1 MTDLL
6 PLLAATFGASLAGS
20 LHCAG
25 MCGPLVAL
33 WAAPGGA
40 PGAVLARH
48 ATYHGARGAGYV
60 TLGALAG
67 GLGLG
72 VDRLGDLAGLG
83 RLAAVVTGL
92 ALVVAGALR
101 LLRAGGVPVGLPLP
115 GPLARA
121 LGRLPGCAP
130 LGRLRGAGPWT
141 RALLLGLV
149 TPLLP
154 CGWLWLFVLAGAGAG
169 GPLAGAAVLAA
180 FWAGTLPI
188 LLALGLGVGRAA
200 GGPLARLRQHAPW
213 LTGGAFVVA
222 GALLLALR
230 APVDVRGGAAHGA
243 VDPAAPAPAA
253 LVAPASPAEG
263 VAFVASAG
271 EAVPACCRGHKP

>member
-33 WAAPGGA
+33 WAAPGGSA
-40 PGAVLARH
+40 AAVFARH

-72 VDRLGDLAGLG
+72 VDRLGALAGLG
-83 RLAAVVTGL
+83 RVAAVATGL

-101 LLRAGGVPVGLPLP
+101 LLRAGGVQVGVPLP
-115 GPLARA
+115 RPLARVLA
-121 LGRLPGCAP
+121 RLPGCAP
-130 LGRLRGAGPWT
+130 LARLRGAGPWT
-141 RALLLGLV
+141 RALVLGLV

-180 FWAGTLPI
+180 FWAGTLPV

-200 GGPLARLRQHAPW
+200 SGPLARLRPHAPW

-230 APVDVRGGAAHGA
+230 APVDVRGGPAPDAAE
-243 VDPAAPAPAA
+243 PAARGPAA
-253 LVAPASPAEG
+253 LVAPTTPVEG

-271 EAVPACCRGHKP
+271 EAVPACCQGHRP